1 MAFGYSIFF
10 YLRKSGFPYNTPRI
24 GGQGGRSGEAAGAK
38 RPPSGG
44 AKGSGA
50 RAAEQ
55 ANKGKERTQ
64 ARTPAAPA
72 APHGGASPPKA
83 GGKGEEKEN
92 GIGNKKQGE
101 GELPRPPE
109 RDFKKGSAVLRTDWI
124 EHDDMRLVMRLL
136 TPANALA
143 AEVALRTGL
152 RISDVLS
159 IKKEQLEKGCRFT
172 VREQKTKK
180 SRRVY
185 LGENLRERLLQQS
198 GEVYVFEHAL
208 DSTRHR
214 TRQAVFKDL
223 KRAAKAL
230 RIDAN
235 FAPHS
240 MRKIYA
246 VDYFRKHGLEATQKI
261 LGHHYPSTTLIY
273 LLSELAK

>member
-1 MAFGYSIFF
+1 M
-10 YLRKSGFPYNTPRI
+10 
-24 GGQGGRSGEAAGAK
+24 
-38 RPPSGG
+38 
-44 AKGSGA
+44 
-50 RAAEQ
+50 
-55 ANKGKERTQ
+55 
-64 ARTPAAPA
+64 
-72 APHGGASPPKA
+72 
-83 GGKGEEKEN
+83 
-92 GIGNKKQGE
+92 
-101 GELPRPPE
+101 
-109 RDFKKGSAVLRTDWI
+109 RTDWI
-124 EHDDMRLVMRLL
+124 EHDDMKLVMRLL

-185 LGENLRERLLQQS
+185 LGEDLRGRLLRQS
-198 GEVYVFEHAL
+198 GSIYVFEHAL
-208 DSTRHR
+208 DPARHR

-246 VDYFRKHGLEATQKI
+246 VDYFRRHGLAATQKI
-261 LGHHYPSTTLIY
+261 LGHNYPSTTLIY
-273 LLSELAK
+273 LLSELSS

>member
-1 MAFGYSIFF
+1 M
-10 YLRKSGFPYNTPRI
+10 
-24 GGQGGRSGEAAGAK
+24 
-38 RPPSGG
+38 
-44 AKGSGA
+44 
-50 RAAEQ
+50 
-55 ANKGKERTQ
+55 
-64 ARTPAAPA
+64 
-72 APHGGASPPKA
+72 
-83 GGKGEEKEN
+83 
-92 GIGNKKQGE
+92 
-101 GELPRPPE
+101 
-109 RDFKKGSAVLRTDWI
+109 RTDWI
-124 EHDDMRLVMRLL
+124 EHDDMKLVMRLL

-180 SRRVY
+180 SHRVY
-185 LGENLRERLLQQS
+185 LGNDLRGRLLQQS
-198 GEVYVFEHAL
+198 GDIFVFEHAL
-208 DSTRHR
+208 DPTRHR

-246 VDYFRKHGLEATQKI
+246 VNYFRKHGLEATQKI
-261 LGHHYPSTTLIY
+261 LGHYYPSTTLIY

>member
-1 MAFGYSIFF
+1 M
-10 YLRKSGFPYNTPRI
+10 
-24 GGQGGRSGEAAGAK
+24 
-38 RPPSGG
+38 
-44 AKGSGA
+44 
-50 RAAEQ
+50 
-55 ANKGKERTQ
+55 
-64 ARTPAAPA
+64 
-72 APHGGASPPKA
+72 
-83 GGKGEEKEN
+83 
-92 GIGNKKQGE
+92 
-101 GELPRPPE
+101 
-109 RDFKKGSAVLRTDWI
+109 RTDWI
-124 EHDDMRLVMRLL
+124 EHDDMKLVMRLL

-185 LGENLRERLLQQS
+185 LGKDLRERLLRQS
-198 GEVYVFEHAL
+198 GNIYVFEHAL
-208 DSTRHR
+208 DPARHR

-246 VDYFRKHGLEATQKI
+246 VDYFRRYGLAATQKI
-261 LGHHYPSTTLIY
+261 LGHNYPSTTLIY
-273 LLSELAK
+273 LLSELSS